1 MLFLFVIR
9 CNKNKDFGQLSLLTF
24 ILSLFTFLKCI
35 CTGASRIGMNF
46 KKMRHFLCT
55 FYYHLREQKQVDSLM
70 PEKQKFKDQ
79 SLKPN
84 IFSFKLFINPI
95 NKYTEQEK

>member
-24 ILSLFTFLKCI
+24 IVSLFTASRYI

-46 KKMRHFLCT
+46 KETRYFLCT
-55 FYYHLREQKQVDSLM
+55 FYYHLREQKQVDFLM

-84 IFSFKLFINPI
+84 IFSFKHLINPI
-95 NKYTEQEK
+95 NT